1 MISSNAG
8 SRFGVLRHYST
19 GDIVFG
25 SSSKNFFLFW
35 SKASL
40 NTSFFVPKKSPHGDE
55 FRFSAPSYLMS
66 SMPRSSSSDFVLEQ
80 VFLKLIIKSYHR
92 GGGEIIQCQKLMI
105 LQLLTTTFLKE
116 FQGKDREVNL
126 IG

>member
-66 SMPRSSSSDFVLEQ
+66 SMSRSSSTDFVLEQ
-80 VFLKLIIKSYHR
+80 VFETDNKIIISQRRRRNYSMPKVDDSSIASNNFSKR
-92 GGGEIIQCQKLMI
+92 ISGE
-105 LQLLTTTFLKE
+105 
-116 FQGKDREVNL
+116 G
-126 IG
+126 